1 MDKYTR
7 DVVAKSDPNTAL
19 ELCRDF
25 EAGRERVFDAFL
37 DANVLQTIWSADA
50 YTIPPMTVDA
60 RVGGTWSLAMRDE
73 ATGAVSHCTARY
85 LQINRPTRIVW
96 LTKWLDGPL
105 ANAPE
110 ARVTLEFSVVQRGTR
125 LKLMHEFFPDS
136 QTRDHHRTG
145 WTSGLDRLA
154 RLLEAD

>member
-1 MDKYTR
+1 M
-7 DVVAKSDPNTAL
+7 VANSDPNTTL

-25 EAGRERVFDAFL
+25 EARRERVFDSFL

-50 YTIPPMTVDA
+50 YTITAMTVDG
-60 RVGGTWSLAMRDE
+60 RVGGNWSLAMRDE
-73 ATGAVSHCTARY
+73 ATGTVSHCTARY
-85 LQINRPTRIVW
+85 VEIKRPTRIVW

-110 ARVTLEFSVVQRGTR
+110 ARVTLEFTLVQGGTR
-125 LKLMHEFFPDS
+125 LKLTHEFFPDS
-136 QTRDHHRTG
+136 QTRDHHRKG

-154 RLLEAD
+154 GLLAGGLAK